1 MSVRLHLLAAA
12 LGACLALAATHAKA
26 GGAPHADDFATL
38 DTDHDGYLSRN
49 EAAKMGFGR
58 AFDQG
63 DTNHDGRLDRD
74 EYVKA
79 GAVYDRIRVAAY
91 VEDSVITA
99 KVKAKLLAEERLKGF
114 QIGVETD
121 HGRVLLSG
129 FVDNPALSE
138 RALRIASKVDGVLD
152 VRNAIK
158 VR

>member
-1 MSVRLHLLAAA
+1 MFAFI
-12 LGACLALAATHAKA
+12 CLPQRR
-26 GGAPHADDFATL
+26 PHADDFATL
-38 DTDHDGYLSRN
+38 DTDHDGYLSKS
-49 EAAKMGFGR
+49 EAARTGFGR
-58 AFDQG
+58 ALEQG

-74 EYVKA
+74 EYIKA
-79 GAVYDRIRVAAY
+79 GSIHDRIRVAAY

-129 FVDNPALSE
+129 FVDSPKLRQ
-138 RALRIASKVDGVLD
+138 RALQIASKVEGVLD
-152 VRNAIK
+152 VRNAIV